1 MIVLPKYTD
10 MYCNKPIVFPVTL
23 KGEFRF
29 SLKDLMGREVYDSGW
44 EDNIILTQGLDYL
57 GGPLGPMYYCNLGD
71 DNTAEDI
78 SQTGC
83 ISWLGSADSA
93 LQDDYGNNGIGD
105 GYSKWSTTYSRFN
118 PTVAT
123 GTIREVTVSRVDDNV
138 ESYNRHVLAVP
149 IVKTVDNVLDVW
161 WKGTAYPPLGDV
173 NGTVTL
179 DGLVYDTQ
187 LRGCLIDEA
196 APKALIGTNWFM
208 TLSTANSTVYEEPS
222 VLGANTGIPTGAQ
235 AGVQGS
241 TIVSASYT
249 PGSYYH
255 DASWDWALNNGNS
268 VGALGIR
275 CHTFRFSNFAGQCR
289 YVRQGGG
296 GETIPKTETKTL
308 RLDYRQAWARH

>member
-1 MIVLPKYTD
+1 
-10 MYCNKPIVFPVTL
+10 
-23 KGEFRF
+23 
-29 SLKDLMGREVYDSGW
+29 
-44 EDNIILTQGLDYL
+44 
-57 GGPLGPMYYCNLGD
+57 MYYTNLGD

-83 ISWLGSADSA
+83 IGWLGTAPNA

-105 GYSKWSTTYSRFN
+105 GYSKWSTTYSRFLA
-118 PTVAT
+118 TVAT
-123 GTIREVTVSRVDDNV
+123 GTIREVTVGHSDNNIG
-138 ESYNRHVLAVP
+138 SYSRHVLAAP

-187 LRGCLIDEA
+187 LRGCLISEG
-196 APKALIGTNWFM
+196 APKALIGTNWY
-208 TLSTANSTVYEEPS
+208 SSINTANNTVYEEPS
-222 VLGANTGIPTGAQ
+222 VLGANTGFPTGAQ
-235 AGVQGS
+235 AGTQGA
-241 TIVSASYT
+241 TVLNVAYT
-249 PGSYYH
+249 PGTYYR
-255 DASWDWALNNGNS
+255 DGTWEWGLNNGNS
-268 VGALGIR
+268 VGGLGIR
-275 CHTFRFSNFAGQCR
+275 TNVFRFSNFAGQCR